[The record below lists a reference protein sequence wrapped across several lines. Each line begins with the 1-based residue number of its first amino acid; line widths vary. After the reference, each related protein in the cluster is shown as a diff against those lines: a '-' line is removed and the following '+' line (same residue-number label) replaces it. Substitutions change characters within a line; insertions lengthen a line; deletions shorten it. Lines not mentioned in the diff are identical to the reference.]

1 MALVLDTGPLLAA
14 LDAADPEHERCASL
28 LSKARED
35 LVVPILV
42 LAELDYWCHARLGA
56 HAWIFFLEDLLA
68 GAYRLETCT
77 RADLERCRELQRQHD
92 DQPLVWSMPACSR
105 WSSGCARASSPPSTI
120 DTSRSYAPRTSRRS
134 TCFLRS
140 LANLWKPADL
150 GSIRLRLGQ

>member
-14 LDAADPEHERCASL
+14 LDAADPDHERCASL

-56 HAWIFFLEDLLA
+56 HAWISFLEDLLA

-77 RADLERCRELQRQHD
+77 SADLTRCHELQRKYE
-92 DQPLVWSMPACSR
+92 DQSLGVVDASVFALVE
-105 WSSGCARASSPPSTI
+105 
-120 DTSRSYAPRTSRRS
+120 
-134 TCFLRS
+134 
-140 LANLWKPADL
+140 
-150 GSIRLRLGQ
+150 RLRESKLATLDHRHFAVVRPAHTQALELLP